1 MIDTL
6 AMWHYYICHMA
17 QARARGEAE
26 RLATLLGGRKA
37 LAQAVSE
44 PGDIQDAIRK
54 GLPYATF
61 EILLGVLGIRALELA
76 RLLGVATRTLAR
88 RKSGGELSP
97 VESDRLYRIAH
108 IVLKASEV
116 LGTLEKARAW
126 LHRKNRALGGST
138 PISCLDTGVGE
149 RQVEEI
155 LGRIDHGIYS

>member
-1 MIDTL
+1 
-6 AMWHYYICHMA
+6 MWHYYICHMA

-26 RLATLLGGRKA
+26 RLATLLGGRKT
-37 LAQAVSE
+37 LAHAVSE

-61 EILLGVLGIRALELA
+61 EILMRVLGIRARELA
-76 RLLGVATRTLAR
+76 RLLGVAARTLAR

-97 VESDRLYRIAH
+97 AESDRLYRIAR
-108 IVLKASEV
+108 IALKASET

-149 RQVEEI
+149 RHVEEI
-155 LGRIDHGIYS
+155 LGRIDQGIYS

>member
-1 MIDTL
+1 
-6 AMWHYYICHMA
+6 MWHYHLRHMA
-17 QARARGEAE
+17 QARARGEA
-26 RLATLLGGRKA
+26 RKLAMLLGGRKA
-37 LAQAVSE
+37 LARAVSE

-61 EILLGVLGIRALELA
+61 EILMRVRGIRARELA
-76 RLLGVATRTLAR
+76 RLLGVAARTLAR

-97 VESDRLYRIAH
+97 AESDRLYRIAR
-108 IVLKASEV
+108 IALKASEV
-116 LGTLEKARAW
+116 LGTPEKARAW

-149 RQVEEI
+149 RQVEDL